1 MGHPPQQGKRKDL
14 EVMYEMVKDG
24 ATNEEIRERFTNS
37 YLKYFRNVEYVRQQI
52 KYEEFL
58 EVFRDLEVT
67 YIYGSPGTG
76 KSKYVIDTHGYRNVY
91 RITDKKH
98 PFDMYEGQ
106 DVIVFEEFRSSFMF
120 DEMLNYLDGYP
131 LILPARYNQKVACYT
146 KVYIITNI
154 PLGKQYEKKQE
165 DNLES
170 YQAFCRRIHKVKRYL
185 YTDKTK
191 SSIQIDDYE
200 GVETYFKTLRLEAY
214 VAICKDIY
222 QTKPPSNTFVLPR
235 IEQLWFDDDNYLEY
249 YQNKEHHTYLDDIT
263 TSLVMPSSNIALREL
278 TIDDLLE

>member
-1 MGHPPQQGKRKDL
+1 VGHPPQQGKRKDL

-146 KVYIITNI
+146 KV
-154 PLGKQYEKKQE
+154 
-165 DNLES
+165 
-170 YQAFCRRIHKVKRYL
+170 
-185 YTDKTK
+185 
-191 SSIQIDDYE
+191 
-200 GVETYFKTLRLEAY
+200 
-214 VAICKDIY
+214 
-222 QTKPPSNTFVLPR
+222 
-235 IEQLWFDDDNYLEY
+235 
-249 YQNKEHHTYLDDIT
+249 
-263 TSLVMPSSNIALREL
+263 
-278 TIDDLLE
+278 